1 MKPKLND
8 LIRRKD
14 VLAVLEEVFDQYR
27 MSWGEQHGG
36 FAAAVPTAIKN
47 IPTAYDPDKVAKEV
61 REVADRILNY
71 CEEID
76 WHIPEEERTG
86 YEMLPDIWK
95 LSEIV
100 KKGGVADE

>member
-1 MKPKLND
+1 MR
-8 LIRRKD
+8 LIKADD
-14 VLAVLEEVFDQYR
+14 VKELINGLDSLPWEEQVDE
-27 MSWGEQHGG
+27 MVD
-36 FAAAVPTAIKN
+36 A
-47 IPTAYDPDKVAKEV
+47 IPTAYEPDKVAEEV
-61 REVADRILNY
+61 REVANRIHNY

-100 KKGGVADE
+100 KKGGVADET

>member
-1 MKPKLND
+1 MNPKQND

-47 IPTAYDPDKVAKEV
+47 IPTAYEPDKIVDELYEKAFSANDTIAV
-61 REVADRILNY
+61 S
-71 CEEID
+71 ID
-76 WHIPEEERTG
+76 DAI
-86 YEMLPDIWK
+86 
-95 LSEIV
+95 EIV
-100 KKGGVADE
+100 KSGGKAE